1 MYINFYSIDFVNK
14 KKKAMRAQQNISI
27 GTPNILYEINNIRL
41 IKRDSQFKQF
51 LTYEILTGRTS
62 VEVGCEMVVDGGG
75 YSGGVRGGRVR
86 HKGGRHVMVSQS
98 WGRFTI
104 AVFLSSVRRW
114 FLFWIAVWWRRS
126 DAGSY
131 RWCFHRCSC
140 CKLGSESTCEEF
152 AINLAVFLRAR
163 VFHFFHF
170 RNKPRWRGDREID
183 SSLMLSLI
191 VRIRIMMVLWVVVRV
206 DVMVG
211 GRWRGS
217 TAIVVPS
224 TATTGTASL
233 RRRTGAKSA
242 VSMALNRAQMRVGSL
257 VWSVRVR
264 YGRGSFA
271 TTWGPLVTWRAAVT
285 YVFVFGTLSRTLS
298 VLWNC
303 SKLMIWANFR
313 HYEILI
319 CTSYKTHHSQL
330 FLC

>member
-1 MYINFYSIDFVNK
+1 
-14 KKKAMRAQQNISI
+14 
-27 GTPNILYEINNIRL
+27 
-41 IKRDSQFKQF
+41 
-51 LTYEILTGRTS
+51 
-62 VEVGCEMVVDGGG
+62 
-75 YSGGVRGGRVR
+75 
-86 HKGGRHVMVSQS
+86 
-98 WGRFTI
+98 
-104 AVFLSSVRRW
+104 
-114 FLFWIAVWWRRS
+114 
-126 DAGSY
+126 
-131 RWCFHRCSC
+131 
-140 CKLGSESTCEEF
+140 
-152 AINLAVFLRAR
+152 
-163 VFHFFHF
+163 
-170 RNKPRWRGDREID
+170 
-183 SSLMLSLI
+183 MLSLI

-298 VLWNC
+298 VL
-303 SKLMIWANFR
+303 
-313 HYEILI
+313 
-319 CTSYKTHHSQL
+319 
-330 FLC
+330 